1 MGHAHGSLNCPGCAE
16 LNMQLKLGAGVSAGR
31 RAGAAQRL
39 DTSGFADLYSAQ
51 EPEQCHPIDTGDAVV
66 LADAVSAIIAEP
78 PSDKL
83 DTLGRIM
90 EAQRTGLAEQA
101 ARLEAASY
109 RIGYLEALLAEKQ
122 EQVKLLPDLR
132 SSAARAVVNQ
142 RRAEELE
149 QKVSA
154 LEEELARIQ
163 GAWWYRLTC
172 WLLGK

>member
-1 MGHAHGSLNCPGCAE
+1 MNR
-16 LNMQLKLGAGVSAGR
+16 QLKPGPGVSASR
-31 RAGAAQRL
+31 RPGAPERL
-39 DTSGFADLYSAQ
+39 ETSGFDDLYSAQ
-51 EPEQCHPIDTGDAVV
+51 TAEQGDRFDTGHAVV
-66 LADAVSAIIAEP
+66 PADAVSEIFAEP
-78 PSDKL
+78 LNDKL
-83 DTLGRIM
+83 DTLGRII
-90 EAQRTGLAEQA
+90 EAQSAALSEHT

-132 SSAARAVVNQ
+132 SSAARAIVNE
-142 RRAEELE
+142 RRAQELE

-154 LEEELARIQ
+154 LEEELARIR

>member
-1 MGHAHGSLNCPGCAE
+1 MNV
-16 LNMQLKLGAGVSAGR
+16 QLKPGAAVSASR
-31 RAGAAQRL
+31 RTGAPERL
-39 DTSGFADLYSAQ
+39 ETSGFDHLYCGQ
-51 EPEQCHPIDTGDAVV
+51 EPDQCDQLDTANDVV
-66 LADAVSAIIAEP
+66 PADAVSEVIPEP
-78 PSDKL
+78 L
-83 DTLGRIM
+83 TNNMETLGRII
-90 EAQRTGLAEQA
+90 EAQRTGLAEHT

-132 SSAARAVVNQ
+132 SAAARAIVNE
-142 RRAEELE
+142 RRAQELE

-154 LEEELARIQ
+154 LEEELSGIR